1 MATLQPGELREGSFC
16 NVLWA
21 ELRLYFQAE
30 VWSHM
35 TMTWKAD
42 YYLCTNR
49 LSTPSRKQIPS
60 SPNPHVMPTL
70 ALSPPLSLSPPDSSL
85 TYQSEQGWAQRTCTP
100 QTKVKGR
107 PDGAWMAFPHF
118 HISRFWAL
126 CREREPSSMSC
137 SCLCPFH
144 TGEICCGIILS
155 NHLPATKPP
164 PLDVGRWYRKWVVQA
179 DFMRPNK
186 SSVN

>member
-1 MATLQPGELREGSFC
+1 M
-16 NVLWA
+16 LWA
-21 ELRLYFQAE
+21 ELRLFFQAE

-35 TMTWKAD
+35 AVTWKAGS
-42 YYLCTNR
+42 YLCTNTDSPLLPQNR
-49 LSTPSRKQIPS
+49 SHHLQI
-60 SPNPHVMPTL
+60 HMWC
-70 ALSPPLSLSPPDSSL
+70 PPWPCPLLSLSALLISQL
-85 TYQSEQGWAQRTCTP
+85 TSQSEQGWAQRTCTP
-100 QTKVKGR
+100 QTKVKRR

-144 TGEICCGIILS
+144 AGEICCGIILS